1 MKLTNLFKLSVLLLS
16 ASSLLAFDDGGF
28 KQYFKDTAKE
38 EIIQFRSCIQNEG
51 LDVKNQINT
60 KCQISKKLS
69 NAAFLIEDYNINKFN
84 ILPNYKSY
92 KKISSSKIRYPKH
105 MLNQKKE
112 GYISLSFDINEQ
124 GRVEDIKVIEELCG
138 NVKSPFT
145 KYKECKGFERAAV
158 YALKKRFFYE
168 PSQYDGKA
176 IRTNNVKAR
185 LSFFYEPSPVTISKR
200 ERSAAA
206 KSEKA
211 FSLGNYEKAFEEA
224 AMPNLDHRM
233 LDFLASKA
241 KFYLQ
246 EYEEAANY
254 MNRFITDSANS
265 ENQFSESMMA
275 ESLSIMITS
284 LFNQNKFSEI
294 VEYEKA
300 YSVYFKERKG
310 FKELLV
316 TTNLYIGIAF
326 INTGN
331 LQDGIFYLGM
341 ASKYSDSQPQKD
353 YILNLYNQVSNY
365 L

>member
-16 ASSLLAFDDGGF
+16 ASSLLAFDDGVF
-28 KQYFKDTAKE
+28 KQYFKDTIKE

-51 LDVKNQINT
+51 LAAENQINS
-60 KCQISKKLS
+60 KCQISKTLS
-69 NAAFLIEDYNINKFN
+69 KSSFLITNYNINNFN

-92 KKISSSKIRYPKH
+92 KKISSNKIRYPKN
-105 MLNQKKE
+105 MLNQTKQ
-112 GYISLSFDINEQ
+112 GYITLSFDINKL

-145 KYKECKGFERAAV
+145 QYKECKGFEGAAV
-158 YALKKRFFYE
+158 YGLKRSIYE

-185 LSFFYEPSPVTISKR
+185 LTFFYEPKPIAISKR
-200 ERSAAA
+200 ERLAAT

-211 FSLGNYEKAFEEA
+211 FALGNYEKAFEEA
-224 AMPNLDHRM
+224 TGPNLDHRM

-241 KFYLQ
+241 KLYLQ
-246 EYEEAANY
+246 EYEEAANH
-254 MNRFITDSANS
+254 MNRFITDSENS
-265 ENQFSESMMA
+265 KNQFSESMMA
-275 ESLSIMITS
+275 ESLSIMVTS

-300 YSVYFKERKG
+300 YAVYFKERKG

-331 LQDGIFYLGM
+331 LQDGIFYLGL
-341 ASKYSDSQPQKD
+341 AYKYSNNQNQKD
-353 YILNLYNQVSNY
+353 YILNLYNQVSSY

>member
-1 MKLTNLFKLSVLLLS
+1 MKLTNTIKLGVLLLS
-16 ASSLLAFDDGGF
+16 SSTLLAFDSGAF
-28 KQYFKDTAKE
+28 KQYFIDSSE
-38 EIIQFRSCIQNEG
+38 EELIQFRSCIQNEG

-69 NAAFLIEDYNINKFN
+69 NATFLIADYNINKFN

-92 KKISSSKIRYPKH
+92 KKISSSKIRYPKN

-112 GYISLSFDINEQ
+112 GYIALSFDINEL
-124 GRVEDIKVIEELCG
+124 GRAEDVKVIEELCG

-145 KYKECKGFERAAV
+145 QYKECKGFEGAAV
-158 YALKKRFFYE
+158 YALKRFIYE

-176 IRTNNVKAR
+176 IRTNNVEAR
-185 LSFFYEPSPVTISKR
+185 LTFFYEPSPVTISKR
-200 ERSAAA
+200 ERLAAS

-211 FSLGNYEKAFEEA
+211 FSSGNYEKAFEEA
-224 AMPNLDHRM
+224 ARPNLDHRM

-246 EYEEAANY
+246 EYEEAAY
-254 MNRFITDSANS
+254 HMNRFIADSENS
-265 ENQFSESMMA
+265 KNQFSESMMA
-275 ESLSIMITS
+275 ESLSIVVTS

-300 YSVYFKERKG
+300 YAVYFKERKG

-331 LQDGIFYLGM
+331 LQDGIFYLGL
-341 ASKYSDSQPQKD
+341 AYKYSNNQIQQD
-353 YILNLYNQVSNY
+353 YISNLYNQVSSY